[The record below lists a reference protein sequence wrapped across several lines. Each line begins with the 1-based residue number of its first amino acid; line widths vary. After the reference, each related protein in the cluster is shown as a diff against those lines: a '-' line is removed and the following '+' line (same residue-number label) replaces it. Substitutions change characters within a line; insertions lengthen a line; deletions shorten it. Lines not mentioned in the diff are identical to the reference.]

1 MSAELVVRRAA
12 PDEEKPVIS
21 FYEQIISKRTEK
33 DYKLWWDLDVYPT
46 REDLAG
52 AVRDGTM
59 HIVLDAEHIIG
70 AAILNQD
77 QGDGYE
83 RIPWACTPEPDRI
96 AVIHLVAVDPDQ
108 RGKGVGKKLMDHIIS
123 EAEKTGVRSLR
134 LDAMPHYSSAIRLY
148 EKAGFMKRGEV
159 TLHYPTTGEA
169 VFLMYEKVIY
179 GKRQYG

>member
-83 RIPWACTPEPDRI
+83 RIP
-96 AVIHLVAVDPDQ
+96 
-108 RGKGVGKKLMDHIIS
+108 
-123 EAEKTGVRSLR
+123 
-134 LDAMPHYSSAIRLY
+134 
-148 EKAGFMKRGEV
+148 
-159 TLHYPTTGEA
+159 
-169 VFLMYEKVIY
+169 
-179 GKRQYG
+179 

>member
-21 FYEQIISKRTEK
+21 FYEQIILKRTEK

-52 AVRDGTM
+52 AVRDGTI
-59 HIVLDAEHIIG
+59 HIVLDEKHIIG
-70 AAILNQD
+70 AAILNQN

-123 EAEKTGVRSLR
+123 EAEKKRN
-134 LDAMPHYSSAIRLY
+134 AIVETADGDIKKYLY
-148 EKAGFMKRGEV
+148 TLIV
-159 TLHYPTTGEA
+159 TLQIYK
-169 VFLMYEKVIY
+169 VFFLLKIA
-179 GKRQYG
+179 